1 MKQSDELKRF
11 GLHPQYRTA
20 MFDMGR
26 VLLILSV
33 IQLMA
38 WLLPTWPEFKGI
50 PYYLPLHTFLE
61 SVSIVVSMMVFAV
74 GWNSQSRTTS
84 GNIIVLACVFF
95 SVGLLDF
102 SHTVSYGGM
111 PDFISLNDAQKHLNF
126 WLSARLLAAI
136 ALCVVSIRL
145 WKPVIFG
152 STRYITFG
160 SLLVLTALINWA
172 VIYHQAWLP
181 DTFIPGKGL
190 TPFKKNVEYIIIVIN
205 VFTAAVLWTKMRVP
219 QSFNI
224 VMLFGATVTL
234 AMSEFFFTLYT
245 TMTGSYNV
253 LGHVY
258 KVIAYLFIYRAI
270 VVEVIEEPY
279 NLLEKAKQK
288 LGSIFDSVNDG
299 IELISMD
306 GLILDMNQ
314 INYSRMGYTR
324 EEVIGKPL
332 AQFNTPENA
341 SRIKQRIEQITKE
354 EVATFESARIS
365 KDGLVIPLEVNS
377 RIIELDGELV
387 FLGMSRDITERKQ
400 AEMALFESEQRWRFA
415 LEGAGEGVWEINL
428 QTNEIKLSR
437 QCEEILGYAE
447 GEFGNDG
454 NKWRNGIHPEDS
466 ARALETLQ
474 AYLESKTKVYFNEY
488 RLMCKNGQYKWVLAR
503 GMVVQRD
510 AEGKPLAL
518 IGTLSDISKRKL
530 LESDLRISAIAFESQ
545 EGMSITDAEGIFLR
559 VNSAFTNITGYSPED
574 VIGHSTSLLKSGRH
588 DKNFFAA
595 MWENLKLFGYW
606 EGEIWNRRKNGEVYP
621 EHQTITAVKNAEG
634 IVTNYVSTLTDIT
647 LTKAAE
653 DEIKHLA
660 FYDPLTRLPNRRLL
674 LDRLRQALASI
685 GRSGRTGAL
694 LFIDLDNFKTLND
707 TLGHDIGDILL
718 QQVAS
723 RLELC
728 VREGDTVARLGGDEF
743 VVMLEE
749 LSKVALEAAEQ
760 TKTVGNKILSALNQP
775 YQLGEHEYHNTPSI
789 GVTLFNSS
797 LQEIDELMKQA
808 DIAMYQSKKAGRN
821 TLHFFDPKMQES
833 INARAIIERE
843 LRSALV
849 KRQFQLFYQIQMK
862 EVEEDGL
869 FRPCGAEVLIRWNH
883 PTRGLVSPAEFIP
896 LAEET
901 GDILA
906 IGQWVLDGACA
917 QLMKWQSNHQTR
929 DFALAVNV
937 SAKQFRQTNFV
948 NQVQATL
955 QRHSLNPRLLK
966 LELTESLLLE
976 DIEKTIA
983 TMNALK
989 EIGIQFSLDDF
1000 GTGYS
1005 SLQYLKRLPLD
1016 QLKIDQSF
1024 VRDIASD
1031 SSDKA
1036 IVRTVI
1042 VMAQS
1047 LNLNVIAEG
1056 VETKEQ
1062 LAFLMNNSCYHF
1074 QGYLFGK
1081 PMPIEQFEELLKT
1094 HSITLGSGI
1103 NMNEF
1108 LT

>member
-1 MKQSDELKRF
+1 M
-11 GLHPQYRTA
+11 
-20 MFDMGR
+20 
-26 VLLILSV
+26 
-33 IQLMA
+33 
-38 WLLPTWPEFKGI
+38 
-50 PYYLPLHTFLE
+50 
-61 SVSIVVSMMVFAV
+61 
-74 GWNSQSRTTS
+74 
-84 GNIIVLACVFF
+84 
-95 SVGLLDF
+95 
-102 SHTVSYGGM
+102 
-111 PDFISLNDAQKHLNF
+111 
-126 WLSARLLAAI
+126 AAI
-136 ALCVVSIRL
+136 ALLVVSISV
-145 WKPVIFG
+145 WKPIVSG
-152 STRYITFG
+152 SSRYITFAI
-160 SLLVLTALINWA
+160 LLALTALINWT
-172 VIYHQAWLP
+172 VIYHQDWLP

-190 TPFKKNVEYIIIVIN
+190 TPFKKNVEYMIIVIN
-205 VFTAAVLWTKMRVP
+205 VGTAAVLWRKMHLP

-234 AMSEFFFTLYT
+234 AMSEFYFTLYT

-258 KVIAYLFIYRAI
+258 KVIAYFFIYRAI
-270 VVEVIEEPY
+270 VFEVIEEPY

-288 LGSIFDSVNDG
+288 LGWIFDSVNDG
-299 IELISMD
+299 IEMISMD

-332 AQFNTPENA
+332 AQFGNPENTF
-341 SRIKQRIEQITKE
+341 SVKQRIEQIKKE
-354 EVATFESARIS
+354 GATTFESSRIC
-365 KDGLVIPLEVNS
+365 KDGSFMPVEIRT
-377 RIIELDGELV
+377 RIIELDEVLV
-387 FLGMSRDITERKQ
+387 FLGISRDITERKRAESALQNSKQQYDHLASNIPVGVYLLRSNKTGAFFQYVSPRFCALLNVQ
-400 AEMALFESEQRWRFA
+400 AEDVYRNLQAAIDAIHPDDVDEFNTLRQNALQHLDVFLWEGRILVNDLVRWVRIESTPESQENNDCLWDGLVTDITERKNAELALFESEQRWRFA
-415 LEGAGEGVWEINL
+415 LEGAGEGVWERNL
-428 QTNEIKLSR
+428 QTNEIKLTR

-454 NKWRNGIHPEDS
+454 NKWWNSIHPEDS
-466 ARALETLQ
+466 ARALEVLESF
-474 AYLESKTKVYFNEY
+474 LESKTKAYFNEY
-488 RLMCKNGQYKWVLAR
+488 RLLCKNNQYKWILAR
-503 GMVVQRD
+503 GMVVKRD
-510 AEGKPLAL
+510 ADRKPLNL

-530 LESDLRISAIAFESQ
+530 LEADLRVAATAFESQ
-545 EGMSITDAEGIFLR
+545 EGMSITDAGGVFLR
-559 VNSAFTNITGYSPED
+559 VNSAFTNITGYSPDE
-574 VIGHSTSLLKSGRH
+574 VIGQNSNILKSGRH
-588 DKNFFAA
+588 DENFYAA
-595 MWENLKLFGYW
+595 MRESLRETGFW
-606 EGEIWNRRKNGEVYP
+606 EGEIWNRRKNGEIYP
-621 EHQTITAVKNAEG
+621 EHQTITAVKSTEG
-634 IVTNYVSTLTDIT
+634 KVTNYVSTLTDIT

-674 LDRLRQALASI
+674 LDRLRQALSSI

-749 LSKVALEAAEQ
+749 LSKNSFEAAEQ
-760 TKTVGNKILSALNQP
+760 AKAVGNKILTTLNQS
-775 YQLGEHEYHNTPSI
+775 YQLSSHEYHNTPSI
-789 GVTLFNSS
+789 GITLFNTG

-821 TLHFFDPKMQES
+821 TLHFFDPEMQES
-833 INARAIIERE
+833 INNRAIIERE
-843 LRSALV
+843 LRCALV
-849 KRQFQLFYQIQMK
+849 KRQFRLYYQIQMK
-862 EVEEDGL
+862 EAEEGV
-869 FRPCGAEVLIRWNH
+869 FCPCGAETLIRWNH
-883 PTRGLVSPAEFIP
+883 PTRGLVSPMEFIP

-906 IGQWVLDGACA
+906 IGQWVLEQACD
-917 QLMKWQSNHQTR
+917 QLMKWQADELTC
-929 DFALAVNV
+929 DFVLAVNV
-937 SAKQFRQTNFV
+937 SAKQFRQPNFV
-948 NQVQATL
+948 NQVQAVL
-955 QRHSLNPRLLK
+955 QSFNINPKLLK

-989 EIGIQFSLDDF
+989 AIGIQFSLDDF
-1000 GTGYS
+1000 GTGFS

-1036 IVRTVI
+1036 IVCTVI
-1042 VMAQS
+1042 AMAQS
-1047 LNLNVIAEG
+1047 LDLNVIAEG

-1081 PMPIEQFEELLKT
+1081 PVPIEQFEAQLNSHLLM
-1094 HSITLGSGI
+1094 LGTGI
-1103 NMNEF
+1103 NRNGF